1 MRLPFDNGEGTGPRE
16 EVSEPGD
23 ARMVKDMSN
32 SKPFALAVIGA
43 GGISN
48 AHSAAAKDSGGSVR
62 IVAVVDTVADAA
74 KKLADLHEARVFDSV
89 EAFFE
94 AFDAEQIGVDGIV
107 LCTPPIVR
115 VEPIRGALE
124 RGIAVL
130 AEKPLASNAEDAARI
145 VEIADAHPRTLL
157 GLAYCHRFAPP
168 VVEMKKLVAS
178 GKIGRLS
185 RFENAFAFHHPPMA
199 ERWMSDPAVS
209 GGGSF
214 IDTGCHSLDLFRFLV
229 GPAEVV
235 GSVFDHD
242 WEGRGESS
250 ATVLVKASEGEH
262 AGVAGVILAG
272 WLEPERF
279 TVDLI
284 GTSGSLH
291 YDYMK
296 PTELV
301 YRPGIGPA
309 EMIEVETHE
318 VRFSRQ
324 LVHFAKAARGDAPTG
339 DLATARDGLG
349 AAEAVDNA
357 AKASKVI

>member
-1 MRLPFDNGEGTGPRE
+1 
-16 EVSEPGD
+16 
-23 ARMVKDMSN
+23 MVNDMSEN
-32 SKPFALAVIGA
+32 GSFALGIIGA

-48 AHSAAAKDSGGSVR
+48 AHSAAAKDAGGLVQ
-62 IVAVVDTVADAA
+62 IVAVVDPNAEAA
-74 KKLADLHEARVFDSV
+74 TKLADQHGSKVFGSID
-89 EAFFE
+89 AL
-94 AFDAEQIGVDGIV
+94 FDAVDSGTIRLDGVV
-107 LCTPPIVR
+107 LCTPPTVR
-115 VEPIRGALE
+115 VDPIRAALQ

-130 AEKPLASNAEDAARI
+130 AEKPLASNPEDAARI
-145 VEIADAHPRTLL
+145 VEITDAQPGTLF

-168 VVEMKKLVAS
+168 VITMKNLVAS

-214 IDTGCHSLDLFRFLV
+214 IDTGCHSLDLFRYLV

-235 GSVFDHD
+235 GSVYDYD
-242 WEGRGESS
+242 WNGRGESS
-250 ATVLVKASEGEH
+250 ATVLVKATEGQH
-262 AGVAGVILAG
+262 TGVAGVILAG

-279 TVDLI
+279 TIDLI

-301 YRPGIGPA
+301 YRPGIGQP
-309 EMIEVETHE
+309 EVIPVESHE

-324 LVHFAKAARGDAPTG
+324 LAHFARAAQGKAPRG
-339 DLATARDGLG
+339 DLADARDGLG

-357 AKASKVI
+357 ARASKVI

>member
-1 MRLPFDNGEGTGPRE
+1 
-16 EVSEPGD
+16 
-23 ARMVKDMSN
+23 MSN
-32 SKPFALAVIGA
+32 NGSFALGVIGA

-48 AHSAAAKDSGGSVR
+48 AHSAAAKDSGGLVR
-62 IVAVVDTVADAA
+62 IVAVVDPNAEAA
-74 KKLADLHEARVFDSV
+74 RKLADQHGAQSFGSTEELFGAVDQGKLKL
-89 EAFFE
+89 
-94 AFDAEQIGVDGIV
+94 DGVV
-107 LCTPPIVR
+107 LCTPPTVR
-115 VEPIRGALE
+115 VEPIRAALQ
-124 RGIAVL
+124 RGIAIL
-130 AEKPLASNAEDAARI
+130 AEKPLASNPEDAARI
-145 VEIADAHPRTLL
+145 VEIADAHPNTLF
-157 GLAYCHRFAPP
+157 GIAYCHRFAPP
-168 VVEMKKLVAS
+168 IVEMKKLVAS

-214 IDTGCHSLDLFRFLV
+214 IDTGCHSLDLFRYLV

-235 GSVFDHD
+235 GSVYDYD
-242 WEGRGESS
+242 WNGRGESS
-250 ATVLVKASEGEH
+250 ATVLVKASEGKH

-284 GTSGSLH
+284 GTNGSLH

-296 PTELV
+296 ATELV
-301 YRPGIGPA
+301 YRPGVGQP
-309 EMIEVETHE
+309 EVIPVESHE

-324 LVHFAKAARGDAPTG
+324 LAHFAKAARCEVARG
-339 DLATARDGLG
+339 DLADARDGLG

-357 AKASKVI
+357 ARASKVI

>member
-1 MRLPFDNGEGTGPRE
+1 MSSTGSFRLG
-16 EVSEPGD
+16 
-23 ARMVKDMSN
+23 
-32 SKPFALAVIGA
+32 VIGA

-48 AHSAAAKDSGGSVR
+48 AHSAAAKDSGGAVR
-62 IVAVVDTVADAA
+62 IVAVVDTNAEAA
-74 KKLADLHEARVFDSV
+74 GKLAAQHGAESFTSID
-89 EAFFE
+89 AFF
-94 AFDAEQIGVDGIV
+94 AACDSGKIGVDGIV
-107 LCTPPIVR
+107 LCTPPTVR
-115 VEPIRGALE
+115 VEPIREALE

-130 AEKPLASNAEDAARI
+130 SEKPLAGNAEDAARI
-145 VEIADAHPRTLL
+145 VEIADAHPQALL
-157 GLAYCHRFAPP
+157 ALAYCHRFAPP
-168 VVEMKKLVAS
+168 VVEMKRLVES

-185 RFENAFAFHHPPMA
+185 RFENAFAFHHPPMS
-199 ERWMSDPAVS
+199 ERWMSDPAIS

-242 WEGRGESS
+242 WKGRGESS
-250 ATVLVKASEGEH
+250 ATVLVKASEGPH

-284 GTSGSLH
+284 GTNGSLH

-301 YRPGIGPA
+301 YRPGIGEA
-309 EMIEVETHE
+309 ELIGVESHE

-324 LVHFAKAARGDAPTG
+324 LIHFAKAARGAAPVG

-357 AKASKVI
+357 TKASKVI

>member
-1 MRLPFDNGEGTGPRE
+1 
-16 EVSEPGD
+16 
-23 ARMVKDMSN
+23 MSN
-32 SKPFALAVIGA
+32 NGSFALGVIGA

-48 AHSAAAKDSGGSVR
+48 AHSAAAKDSGGAVR
-62 IVAVVDTVADAA
+62 IAAVVDPNAEAA
-74 KKLADLHEARVFDSV
+74 KKLADQHGAQVFGSIDALFAAVDSGSIRL
-89 EAFFE
+89 
-94 AFDAEQIGVDGIV
+94 DGVV
-107 LCTPPIVR
+107 LCTPPTVR
-115 VEPIRGALE
+115 VDPIRAALQ

-130 AEKPLASNAEDAARI
+130 AEKPLASNPEDAARI
-145 VEIADAHPRTLL
+145 VEIADAHPNAVF
-157 GLAYCHRFAPP
+157 GIAYCHRFAPP
-168 VVEMKKLVAS
+168 IVEMKKLVAS

-214 IDTGCHSLDLFRFLV
+214 IDTGCHSLDLFRYLV

-235 GSVFDHD
+235 GSVYDYD
-242 WEGRGESS
+242 WNGRGESS
-250 ATVLVKASEGEH
+250 ATVLVKASEGKH

-279 TVDLI
+279 TVDLV

-301 YRPGIGPA
+301 YRPGIGQP
-309 EMIEVETHE
+309 EVITVESHE

-324 LVHFAKAARGDAPTG
+324 LAHFAKVARGEAARGD
-339 DLATARDGLG
+339 LADARDGLG

-357 AKASKVI
+357 ARASKVI

>member
-1 MRLPFDNGEGTGPRE
+1 
-16 EVSEPGD
+16 
-23 ARMVKDMSN
+23 MSN
-32 SKPFALAVIGA
+32 NGSFALGVIGA

-48 AHSAAAKDSGGSVR
+48 AHSAAAKDSGGLVR
-62 IVAVVDTVADAA
+62 IVAVVDPNAQAAA
-74 KKLADLHEARVFDSV
+74 KL
-89 EAFFE
+89 
-94 AFDAEQIGVDGIV
+94 AEQHGAKAFASTDDLFRAVDGGDLKLDGVV
-107 LCTPPIVR
+107 LCTPPTVR
-115 VEPIRGALE
+115 VEPIRHALQ

-130 AEKPLASNAEDAARI
+130 AEKPLASNPEDAARI
-145 VEIADAHPRTLL
+145 VEIADAHPATLF
-157 GLAYCHRFAPP
+157 GIAYCHRFAPP
-168 VVEMKKLVAS
+168 IVEMKKLVAS

-214 IDTGCHSLDLFRFLV
+214 IDTGCHSLDLFRYLV

-235 GSVFDHD
+235 GSVYDYD
-242 WEGRGESS
+242 WNGRGESS
-250 ATVLVKASEGEH
+250 ATVLVKASEGKH

-284 GTSGSLH
+284 GTNGSLH

-301 YRPGIGPA
+301 YRPGIGQP
-309 EMIEVETHE
+309 EVIQVESHE

-324 LVHFAKAARGDAPTG
+324 LAHFARAARGETPRG
-339 DLATARDGLG
+339 DLADARDGLG

-357 AKASKVI
+357 ARASKVI

>member
-1 MRLPFDNGEGTGPRE
+1 
-16 EVSEPGD
+16 
-23 ARMVKDMSN
+23 MSN
-32 SKPFALAVIGA
+32 NGSFSLGVIGA

-48 AHSAAAKDSGGSVR
+48 AHSAAAKDSGGAVR
-62 IVAVVDTVADAA
+62 IAAVVDTNQQAAA
-74 KKLADLHEARVFDSV
+74 KLAEQHGAKAFASV
-89 EAFFE
+89 DAFFE
-94 AFDAEQIGVDGIV
+94 AIDSGQVQIDGIV
-107 LCTPPIVR
+107 LCTPPTVR

-145 VEIADAHPRTLL
+145 AEIADANPQTLL
-157 GLAYCHRFAPP
+157 ALAYCHRFAPP
-168 VVEMKKLVAS
+168 VIAMKKLLAS
-178 GKIGRLS
+178 GKIGRLT

-250 ATVLVKASEGEH
+250 ATVLVKASEGPH

-279 TVDLI
+279 TIDLV
-284 GTSGSLH
+284 GTSGSMH

-301 YRPGIGPA
+301 YRPGIGAA
-309 EMIEVETHE
+309 ELIEVETHE

-324 LVHFAKAARGDAPTG
+324 LAHFAKAARGDAPKG